1 MPHPH
6 PIDLG
11 DIVLVR
17 DAAGVLSPAIVT
29 SVIDA
34 DHLTLAIFSIGGATT
49 SGRVVTKG
57 SGTHQWQRRPTTME
71 RLIQQSLTTPERP

>member
-49 SGRVVTKG
+49 
-57 SGTHQWQRRPTTME
+57 ME